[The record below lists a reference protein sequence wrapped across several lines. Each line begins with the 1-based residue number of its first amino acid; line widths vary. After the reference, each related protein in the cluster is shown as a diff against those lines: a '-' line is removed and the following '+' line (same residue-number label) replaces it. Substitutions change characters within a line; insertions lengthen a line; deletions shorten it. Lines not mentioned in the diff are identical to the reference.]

1 MPSDSA
7 SVTVP
12 AGSRPLRIGIVAG
25 ELSGDLLGAG
35 LMREL
40 RQLFP
45 EARFE
50 GIGGER
56 MLAEGMRSHYP
67 LDALSVMG
75 LLEVL
80 RHLPRLL
87 GIRRW
92 LRRHFLADPPD
103 LFIGIDAPDFNLGLE
118 RSLRQAGI
126 PTVHYVSPTVWAWRQ
141 GRVRTIRRS
150 VDLMLS
156 IFPFEAEFFRR
167 HDVPVTFVG
176 HPLADDIPLQP
187 DREAAREAL
196 GLAQLPALVAAVL
209 PGSRMS
215 EVSLLGPLFLDT
227 VEWLCARRDGIRF
240 IVPCATPRIR
250 AYLEGLLA
258 ERAED
263 LPVTLHDG
271 RARECM
277 TAANA
282 VLVASGTATLET
294 LLHQRPMVVAY
305 KVTPVTGWLARRLIK
320 VPFIAMPNL
329 IAGER
334 LVDEFAQE
342 QATVSNLGPAVL
354 GLLDDQSQREELITR
369 FRALHALMKQ
379 DASRQAALAVARLL
393 QRGT

>member
-1 MPSDSA
+1 MPPDPASGKALADSR
-7 SVTVP
+7 S
-12 AGSRPLRIGIVAG
+12 LHIGIVAG

-45 EARFE
+45 NARFE
-50 GIGGER
+50 GIGGDR
-56 MLAEGMRSHYP
+56 MLAEGMHSHYP
-67 LDALSVMG
+67 LESLSVMG

-118 RSLRQAGI
+118 RSLRAAGI

-176 HPLADDIPLQP
+176 HPLADEIPLQP
-187 DREAAREAL
+187 DREAARNAMDL
-196 GLAQLPALVAAVL
+196 PPSPALITALL

-215 EVSLLGPLFLDT
+215 EVSLLGPVFLDT
-227 VEWLCARRDGIRF
+227 VEWLGARRDDIRF

-250 AYLEGLLA
+250 VYLEGLLQEHA
-258 ERAED
+258 AD
-263 LPVTLHDG
+263 LPVTLYDG
-271 RARECM
+271 RARDCM

-342 QATVSNLGPAVL
+342 QATVANLGPAML
-354 GLLDDQSQREELITR
+354 ALLDDRSQREELITR
-369 FRALHALMKQ
+369 FRALHAMMKQ
-379 DASRQAALAVARLL
+379 DANRQAALAVARLL
-393 QRGT
+393 EQRG

>member
-1 MPSDSA
+1 MHSETAPGTTSPDS
-7 SVTVP
+7 
-12 AGSRPLRIGIVAG
+12 RCLRIGILAG
-25 ELSGDLLGAG
+25 ELSGDLLGGG

-40 RQLFP
+40 RRLFP
-45 EARFE
+45 RAQFE

-56 MLAEGMRSHYP
+56 MLAEGMDSHYP
-67 LDALSVMG
+67 LEALSVMG

-87 GIRRW
+87 GIRRH
-92 LRRHFLADPPD
+92 LRKHFLANPPD

-118 RSLRQAGI
+118 RSLRDAGI

-141 GRVRTIRRS
+141 GRVKTIRNS

-176 HPLADDIPLQP
+176 HPLADEIPLQP
-187 DREAAREAL
+187 DREAARESM
-196 GLAQLPALVAAVL
+196 GLPQLPALVAAVL

-215 EVSLLGPLFLDT
+215 EVSLLGPVFLDT

-240 IVPCATPRIR
+240 LVPCATPRIR
-250 AYLEGLLA
+250 AYLEQLLA
-258 ERAED
+258 ERPPD
-263 LPVTLHDG
+263 LPVELLDG
-271 RARECM
+271 KARECM

-320 VPFIAMPNL
+320 VPFFAMPNL

-342 QATVSNLGPAVL
+342 EATVSNLGPAML
-354 GLLDDQSQREELITR
+354 TLLDDRSQREELITR

-393 QRGT
+393 EARA

>member
-1 MPSDSA
+1 M
-7 SVTVP
+7 
-12 AGSRPLRIGIVAG
+12 RIGIVAG

-40 RQLFP
+40 RRIYP
-45 EARFE
+45 DAAFE

-56 MLAEGMRSHYP
+56 MLAEGMDSHYP
-67 LDALSVMG
+67 LEALSVMG

-87 GIRRW
+87 GIRRD
-92 LRRHFLADPPD
+92 LRRRFLADPPD

-118 RSLRQAGI
+118 QSLRAAGI

-141 GRVRTIRRS
+141 GRVRKIRRAI
-150 VDLMLS
+150 DLMLS

-176 HPLADDIPLQP
+176 HPLADEIPLHP
-187 DREAAREAL
+187 DREGARSAL
-196 GLAQLPALVAAVL
+196 DLPQLPALVAAVL

-215 EVSLLGPLFLDT
+215 EVSLLGPVFLDT
-227 VEWLCARRDGIRF
+227 VEWLCAQRPGVHF

-250 AYLEGLLA
+250 TFLEQLLR
-258 ERAED
+258 ERNTE

-305 KVTPVTGWLARRLIK
+305 KVSPITGWLAKRLVK
-320 VPFIAMPNL
+320 VPFFAMPNL

-334 LVDEFAQE
+334 LVEEFAQE
-342 QATVSNLGPAVL
+342 DATVANLGPAML
-354 GLLDDQSQREELITR
+354 TLLDDPGQREELIGR
-369 FRALHALMKQ
+369 FRDLHTLMQQ
-379 DASRQAALAVARLL
+379 DADRQAAEAVRRLL
-393 QRGT
+393 ESRR